1 MKVASV
7 RAADRGPQLSYLVGR
22 LNRALRRR
30 LSELLRPFDL
40 SIAQYTTLSVLS
52 ARGQLSNAQLASR
65 AFMSPQAM
73 NEVVQGLETR
83 KLIARRPSA
92 SHGRIVELLLT
103 ERGIEAKK
111 SCDAG
116 VAKLE
121 KAMLAQLTSAEAE
134 SLRAALMKCAQNLE
148 MKPMARTAERM
159 S

>member
-1 MKVASV
+1 MKVAAV
-7 RAADRGPQLSYLVGR
+7 RAVKRLTAAAADRGPQLSYLVGR

-30 LSELLRPFDL
+30 LTELLRPYDL

-52 ARGQLSNAQLASR
+52 TRGQLSNAQLASR

-83 KLIARRPSA
+83 KLIARQPSA

-121 KAMLAQLTSAEAE
+121 KAMLAELTSAEAE
-134 SLRAALMKCAQNLE
+134 SLRMALIACAQALE
-148 MKPMARTAERM
+148 
-159 S
+159 

>member
-1 MKVASV
+1 MKVAAV
-7 RAADRGPQLSYLVGR
+7 RAVKRLTAPAADRGPQLSYLVGR

-30 LSELLRPFDL
+30 LSELLRPHEL

-52 ARGQLSNAQLASR
+52 TRGQLSNAQLASR

-83 KLIARRPSA
+83 KLIARQPSV
-92 SHGRIVELLLT
+92 SHGRIVELQLT

-111 SCDAG
+111 ACDAG

-121 KAMLAQLTSAEAE
+121 KAMVAQLTSTQAE
-134 SLRAALMKCAQNLE
+134 SLRDALMKCAQALE
-148 MKPMARTAERM
+148 
-159 S
+159 